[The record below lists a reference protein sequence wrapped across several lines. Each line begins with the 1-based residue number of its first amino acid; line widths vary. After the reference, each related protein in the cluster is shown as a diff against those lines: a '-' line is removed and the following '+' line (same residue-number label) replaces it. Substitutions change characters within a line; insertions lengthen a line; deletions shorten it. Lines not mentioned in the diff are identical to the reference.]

1 MMIRPGLLAAV
12 LLLPILTGR
21 PAQAQLLMT
30 QEQALQQAFPPGTRI
45 KRHTLFLLDEQVEQI
60 QKRARAPLASK
71 LVTYY
76 SDSSG
81 AAAQLVF
88 FEKNTVRTHDEIFMV
103 VIDRNGQV
111 QRIEM
116 LAFHEPFDY
125 LPPPRWLAL
134 FRGKLLSDKLW
145 PQQEIHNITG
155 ATLTARAVTLGV
167 RRILATFEL
176 AIKPTLHT
184 AAARGS

>member
-1 MMIRPGLLAAV
+1 MKMQTGLLAA
-12 LLLPILTGR
+12 LLLLSNLAGR

-45 KRHTLFLLDEQVEQI
+45 KRHTLFLNDEQVEQI
-60 QKRARAPLASK
+60 QRRARAALASK

-81 AAAQLVF
+81 AAPQLVF
-88 FEKNTVRTHDEIFMV
+88 FEKNTVRTRDEIFMV
-103 VIDRNGQV
+103 IIDRSGQV

-116 LAFHEPFDY
+116 LAFYEPLDY

-134 FRGKLLSDKLW
+134 FRGKPLSDKLW

-176 AIKPTLHT
+176 AIKPTLQ
-184 AAARGS
+184 AASRGS

>member
-1 MMIRPGLLAAV
+1 MRMRTGLLAA
-12 LLLPILTGR
+12 LLLFSNLAGR

-30 QEQALQQAFPPGTRI
+30 QEQALQQTFPPGTRI
-45 KRHTLFLLDEQVEQI
+45 KRHTLFLHDEQVEQI
-60 QKRARAPLASK
+60 QKRARAALASK

-81 AAAQLVF
+81 AAPQLVF
-88 FEKNTVRTHDEIFMV
+88 FEKNTVRTRDEIFMV
-103 VIDRNGQV
+103 VIDRSGQV

-116 LAFHEPFDY
+116 LAFYEPFDY

-134 FRGKLLSDKLW
+134 FRGKPLSDKLW

-167 RRILATFEL
+167 RRILAVFEL
-176 AIKPTLHT
+176 AIKPTLH
-184 AAARGS
+184 AGSPRGS